1 MLKTPQNEVEILRK
15 KLAIRDAEIALN
27 RTNHL
32 NETRLFK
39 RRVNNSKNLNDN
51 VISPN
56 NSFRFPNNSFRFPN
70 NSAK

>member
-32 NETRLFK
+32 NETRILLTAIQEA
-39 RRVNNSKNLNDN
+39 RQQQQESERQRHLSEQQLQ
-51 VISPN
+51 ISEQQLQI
-56 NSFRFPNNSFRFPN
+56 S
-70 NSAK
+70 